1 MKLSIERLSRS
12 VAIVLFAAVTVP
24 AVALKQLELRLPNA
38 RAGTVPL
45 PYVMRDNFGVT
56 WDVQQ
61 DGTIGDGGNDLYDGA
76 ARLAVNDTGFNP
88 QQSANFDPATNEL
101 SFAAQA
107 IGPVQVSRRISVNAA
122 AGWCRYAEVLANPG
136 NQPTR
141 VRLRLNFDMGGGVQ
155 TSTPVNDPRKNTP
168 IGISV
173 FDGRRAV
180 AMLGGGAG
188 GKVQCNFNAQPGTD
202 QADMVFDVEIP
213 PKQTAVIV
221 HFQAMRP
228 SNDQAVEFMR
238 TAKEKELLAGLPKD
252 IRKSVVNFRRG
263 DAILSEIELP
273 RAELLDIIELRS
285 GDQYR
290 GTLTDAVFKITGAF
304 GDIALPAER
313 VIGML
318 NAGVY
323 QPTQLFVTTDG
334 EIVGGRLAG
343 DAIKVQ
349 LSSGQNIAVPLSQIA
364 KVGCRKRPGESDE
377 FKFDKPMLFLRD
389 GQRLIVSAPN
399 ESISVVTLYGTLKL
413 RPETV
418 ATLAFTG
425 DEQPLHRVILRD
437 GSKFSALVPG
447 ETIDISFRG
456 AAGNGASPPSTKI
469 PLASIER
476 LQLLPGDVETPP
488 DAPSLELTNGD
499 MLTAAVTGV
508 VEVQTGF
515 DVIKI
520 NGGEI
525 RAISPVVSPTDGR
538 TIPGEAKLSL
548 WGGATVSG
556 RVASDSIRFT
566 LAGGI
571 AANIPAASIAVYEN
585 PTPSAPAPMV
595 EQIRVI
601 VDQLSDPD
609 WKKRERAA
617 DQLRSIG
624 SSAAVVL
631 RQMRDGQPPET
642 QKQIDTILKALENDK
657 PKPAAPNTADLNKDA
672 IFNKEGIIR

>member
-1 MKLSIERLSRS
+1 
-12 VAIVLFAAVTVP
+12 
-24 AVALKQLELRLPNA
+24 
-38 RAGTVPL
+38 
-45 PYVMRDNFGVT
+45 
-56 WDVQQ
+56 
-61 DGTIGDGGNDLYDGA
+61 
-76 ARLAVNDTGFNP
+76 
-88 QQSANFDPATNEL
+88 
-101 SFAAQA
+101 
-107 IGPVQVSRRISVNAA
+107 
-122 AGWCRYAEVLANPG
+122 
-136 NQPTR
+136 
-141 VRLRLNFDMGGGVQ
+141 
-155 TSTPVNDPRKNTP
+155 
-168 IGISV
+168 
-173 FDGRRAV
+173 
-180 AMLGGGAG
+180 
-188 GKVQCNFNAQPGTD
+188 
-202 QADMVFDVEIP
+202 
-213 PKQTAVIV
+213 
-221 HFQAMRP
+221 MRP

-263 DAILSEIELP
+263 DAVLAEIELP

-290 GTLTDAVFKITGAF
+290 GTLADAVFKITGAH
-304 GDIALPAER
+304 GDISIPAER

-364 KVGCRKRPGESDE
+364 KVGCRKRPGETEE

-389 GQRLIVSAPN
+389 GQRLIVDAPA

-425 DEQPLHRVILRD
+425 DEQPLHRVMLRD

-447 ETIDISFRG
+447 DTIDVRFRG
-456 AAGNGASPPSTKI
+456 AAGNGASPQPVKI

-476 LQLLPGDVETPP
+476 LQLLPGDVEPLA
-488 DAPSLELTNGD
+488 DAPTLDLTNGD
-499 MLTAAVTGV
+499 VLTATVAGA

-515 DVIKI
+515 DLIKV

-525 RAISPVVSPTDGR
+525 RTIRPVVSPADGR
-538 TIPGEAKLSL
+538 AVPGEAKLSL

-556 RVASDSIRFT
+556 RLASDTVGFT

-571 AANIPAASIAVYEN
+571 AVNIPAALIAAYEN
-585 PTPSAPAPMV
+585 PVPSAPAPMV
-595 EQIRVI
+595 EQIRTI

-624 SSAAVVL
+624 PSASVVL

-642 QKQIDTILKALENDK
+642 QKQIDTILKSIETEK

-672 IFNKEGIIR
+672 IFNKDGIIR